1 MALPTTN
8 DFNKWS
14 GTAQKFDNT
23 MWDGNIDKTVEIL
36 SNGTYDLNINQLT
49 ANELPAKA
57 FKTLYAG
64 ENITAG
70 DVVRVSSNQVYKATN
85 ASEAGITSIVGI
97 CSETVTSGNIVKITN
112 DYYDAYTGLTAGTIY
127 YVGLNGG
134 ITSTLP
140 TTYQH
145 TIGIAV
151 SSTRLNIDDKNATS
165 PTDIIIESATPKLT
179 LRDTNGGSNEE
190 QEINFETADGQYAKI
205 EGASIGTAIGELN
218 FNTKQS
224 GDATPVERL
233 TIDSKTRIKTQHITT
248 NTGGILTWSNIEL
261 DTNEA
266 VILITSGHFS
276 GVLYV
281 HGYIAS
287 TNTDYSARYGLAWD
301 SWAPYVSISQLSAGL
316 ATSSLSVFTAD
327 AYLYIKNLGSFRL
340 FDFTVIYNGDTS
352 LAYIENPVPF

>member
-1 MALPTTN
+1 MALPTAS
-8 DFNKWS
+8 DFNKW
-14 GTAQKFDNT
+14 GNEKFDQI

-36 SNGTYDLNINQLT
+36 ANGTYDLNINQLT
-49 ANELPAKA
+49 ANELPSKA

-64 ENITAG
+64 ENLTAG

-85 ASEAGITSIVGI
+85 ASEAGITAIIGI
-97 CSETVTSGNIVKITN
+97 CSETVTSGNLVKITN

-127 YVGLNGG
+127 YVGVNGG

-151 SSTRLNIDDKNATS
+151 SATRINIDVKNATN

-179 LRDTNGGSNEE
+179 LRDTNGGSNQE

-205 EGASIGTAIGELN
+205 EGASTGAAIGELN

-224 GDATPVERL
+224 GDASPVERL

-248 NTGGILTWSNIEL
+248 NAGGILTWANITMG
-261 DTNEA
+261 TNKT
-266 VILITSGHFS
+266 VQL
-276 GVLYV
+276 
-281 HGYIAS
+281 S
-287 TNTDYSARYGLAWD
+287 TNTGHFTGELYVTGSISGQSIDYLARYGVAINTYIPAIAIGILPGAAQSSAID
-301 SWAPYVSISQLSAGL
+301 VYSTSGNLYV
-316 ATSSLSVFTAD
+316 
-327 AYLYIKNLGSFRL
+327 KNLGGSRV
-340 FDFTVIYNGDTS
+340 FDFTLIYNGD
-352 LAYIENPVPF
+352 LIYVENPVPF